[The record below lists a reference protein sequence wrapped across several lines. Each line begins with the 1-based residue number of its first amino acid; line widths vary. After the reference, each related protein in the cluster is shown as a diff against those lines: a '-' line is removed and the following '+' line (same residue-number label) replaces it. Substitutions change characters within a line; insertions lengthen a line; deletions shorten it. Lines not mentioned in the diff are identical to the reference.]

1 VYNLLKRGDSL
12 TCGAASAA
20 AIPDTCPYLELL
32 AQQMSVEMARASLVQ
47 LEGLRTILTFPQ
59 LGGGGWASLEQAGIP
74 KAQAVVLWGFPVHSS
89 PVIDLYPPAGLVP
102 QQAGANEIRLAVN
115 GTLDPATV
123 TPLRVAQSP
132 GTVMLVDLDALADPT
147 STAGFPAFS
156 ASYAAGTISIAATNP
171 LRPGKRYAILITRG
185 VKDPQARA
193 LVPPPISVLLMARG
207 PVLDTATM
215 KSTVS
220 SIGDVEAMQLEV
232 GRQGLAMLLDDATF
246 QTLTAIRR

>member
-1 VYNLLKRGDSL
+1 
-12 TCGAASAA
+12 
-20 AIPDTCPYLELL
+20 
-32 AQQMSVEMARASLVQ
+32 MSVEMARASLVQ
-47 LEGLRTILTFPQ
+47 LEALRTLLTFPQ

-132 GTVMLVDLDALADPT
+132 GTVMLVDLDALAEPT
-147 STAGFPAFS
+147 STGGFPAFTRQLRRGHDQHHRHRS
-156 ASYAAGTISIAATNP
+156 AAARASAT
-171 LRPGKRYAILITRG
+171 RILVTKG
-185 VKDPQARA
+185 VKDPQGRA

-207 PVLDTATM
+207 PLRGSGHHEEHGLQHRRRRGHAA
-215 KSTVS
+215 
-220 SIGDVEAMQLEV
+220 GGGPPGAGHAARQPQLS
-232 GRQGLAMLLDDATF
+232 
-246 QTLTAIRR
+246 RR